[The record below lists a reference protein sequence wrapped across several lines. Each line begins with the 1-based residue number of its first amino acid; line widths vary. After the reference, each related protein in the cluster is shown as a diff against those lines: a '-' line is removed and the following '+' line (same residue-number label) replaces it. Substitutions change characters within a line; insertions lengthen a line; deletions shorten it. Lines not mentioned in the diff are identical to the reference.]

1 MNWVG
6 GSRSRFMFKNDTRK
20 QKEFFEKKKLQKKM
34 KLLGISASPQKD
46 NAGSMDLVTLFVV
59 NQISAKKENS
69 IVPKKAVLVDINKG
83 AERPVGQHALELP
96 MSPCAPSR
104 LCLEESQPH
113 HSIQDYGLGRKK
125 KHFSKGVNLK
135 YRQLSPVMES
145 KFSDCSNID
154 YQCRV
159 TDNFSP
165 YTSSASCSS
174 LLKYPTKENLQT
186 NHPWESFCN
195 EKEQTQFMPFSHPR
209 GNSTAAFWMPVS
221 NGTQQTH
228 QQQSTLQFGST
239 LEKPKVILQ
248 KKHMDHS
255 SFLNTHGDTVVSSE
269 TGQEVTS
276 SGIQREYIK
285 YHKTVLEDR
294 NKSSNFLNIE
304 TQQSQSFYCKN
315 DKKNRNEKSRVNK
328 FSSNAGV
335 LSQVKDTI
343 RKDSVAECKDKFQD
357 RKLKM
362 IFTDP
367 EQVFF
372 TRSRRS
378 DEANENILQMKESP
392 CSLKEKKE
400 KAIGSENYKQKI
412 NFEGSTQLDSRI
424 SRRDVAETRCS
435 SSEFFLLEAPNRQ
448 ESEQILNYSFLSNE
462 SPTYSPR
469 ESCFSTNSDS
479 DEHGQNL
486 QREGQDECN
495 IQEAYVFSDSFL
507 SSESPTYSP
516 RESCFSRDS
525 DEDGQNVQREGQDEC
540 NIQEAYGKAIP
551 ATAFST
557 KSDQLKTNSR
567 ANETDDLHTHEKKSS
582 SRIRNNEDQDQFVP
596 LQVKCRLQS
605 SSNDQIRNVGTQT
618 DIVLIFSGKSDI
630 ATQCNLVNDNV
641 FVSEQNH
648 NNDKPNVTTRRQ
660 TSPINNTSEPRNSS
674 VGPKKHSET
683 EYLCINNF
691 TAGGKQNNSSSR
703 LKSKKNFE
711 SKSETNTGN
720 CVNFDCGIPTRPRNS
735 KTKEH
740 LDSQKMSLFVGNYET
755 KNVSCIQTVPRGLD
769 GDTSNLEGNVNEPG
783 LNSQHFYGE
792 NLTSDYDRIT
802 NGKLTEQIQP
812 ETKVKRNSEETKTLH
827 EIADILLMLGHKK

>member
-448 ESEQILNYSFLSNE
+448 ESEQRKAVSVQILIQMNMVKTCNE
-462 SPTYSPR
+462 KDRMNAT
-469 ESCFSTNSDS
+469 FKK
-479 DEHGQNL
+479 L
-486 QREGQDECN
+486 M
-495 IQEAYVFSDSFL
+495 
-507 SSESPTYSP
+507 
-516 RESCFSRDS
+516 S